1 MLNRPKNPAL
11 LYRWSEDRT
20 TMNCVEIEYYLMD
33 VSDHGRISIVCL
45 AKKSSFNPNDV
56 VSYVQVG

>member
-1 MLNRPKNPAL
+1 
-11 LYRWSEDRT
+11 
-20 TMNCVEIEYYLMD
+20 MNCVEIEYYLMD